1 MVRVDLHIH
10 ISKSD
15 SLLVNPERIMLM
27 RLVLELGSMQKAAQ
41 RMGISYN
48 KAWKI
53 IEAMNIASGQ
63 PVIQKIRGGKGGG
76 GAALTE
82 YGYLILK
89 EYDAIEL
96 MVNAFRQKL
105 NTEINL

>member
-1 MVRVDLHIH
+1 
-10 ISKSD
+10 
-15 SLLVNPERIMLM
+15 M